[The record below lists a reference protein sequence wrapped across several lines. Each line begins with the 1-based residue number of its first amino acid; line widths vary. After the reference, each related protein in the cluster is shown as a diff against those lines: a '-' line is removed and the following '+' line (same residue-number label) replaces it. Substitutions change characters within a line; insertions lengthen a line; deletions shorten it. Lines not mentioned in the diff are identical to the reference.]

1 MNSMGAFSRTEALEQ
16 LSKDHFDVLVIGGGI
31 TGAGVLLDAAARGLR
46 AALVEKDDFAAG
58 TSSESS
64 KLVHGGLRYLQQYE
78 VGLVFQSLAER
89 QILLRNAPHLVRP
102 QMFVIPLFG
111 SGGVLDR
118 TMARTYS
125 VALWLYDLF
134 GGFRIGHLHRKVT
147 AQEVQAHVPTL
158 RVDNL
163 VAGFVYYDAHADD
176 ARLTLDILRTAV
188 IDEGAVALNHAAVVG
203 LTKDGAGAVT
213 GAKVVV
219 DEQPDRS
226 IDVHARVV
234 VNATGVWAD
243 EVRDLDAEGQ
253 RTIRPAKGVHIAV
266 PGEKL
271 PCDTAV
277 VLPAQHG
284 RNVFVIPWDGM
295 TYVGTTDTDYDGD
308 LDHPGVERAD
318 VEYLLDAVNAAVTQP
333 VRPSD
338 ITGTWSGLRPLLAKS
353 SRWRRRPRARTA
365 DLSRRHKVLVSPSGL
380 ITITGGKLTTY
391 RKMADD
397 TVRVVVRR
405 LGQGRKRCLT
415 KHLVLRGARGVEA
428 LRAPGAATRL
438 ALPPATFDH
447 LVRRYGA
454 ETPAVAEVMAE
465 DARLA
470 EPLVPTL
477 PFVGGEVVYAV
488 RHEMATH
495 LDDVL
500 SHRLRVLGFDARAAL
515 TMARPA
521 VALMAEELQW
531 TDDRMQSEL
540 ERFAALV
547 AESLSMLTADAA
559 DTADTAGS
567 GAGGGGAPALD
578 PR

>member
-353 SRWRRRPRARTA
+353 SRWRRRPRPRTA

-438 ALPPATFDH
+438 ALSPATFDH

-500 SHRLRVLGFDARAAL
+500 SHRLRVLGFDARVAL

-531 TDDRMQSEL
+531 TDDRVQREL
-540 ERFAALV
+540 DRFAALA
-547 AESLSMLTADAA
+547 AESLSMLAA
-559 DTADTAGS
+559 DEDGA
-567 GAGGGGAPALD
+567 AGGDAPALD
-578 PR
+578 SR

>member
-16 LSKDHFDVLVIGGGI
+16 LSANQFDVLVIGGGI

-46 AALVEKDDFAAG
+46 AALVEKDDFASG

-64 KLVHGGLRYLQQYE
+64 KLVHGGLRYLQQHE

-134 GGFRIGHLHRKVT
+134 GGFRIGHLHRKLT
-147 AQEVQAHVPTL
+147 AQEVQAHLPTL

-188 IDEGAVALNHAAVVG
+188 MDEGAVALNHAAVVG

-219 DEQPDRS
+219 EGQPDRS
-226 IDVHARVV
+226 IDVRARVV

-271 PCDTAV
+271 PCDAAV

-284 RNVFVIPWDGM
+284 RNVFVIPWDGT
-295 TYVGTTDTDYDGD
+295 TYVGTTDTDYEGD

-318 VEYLLDAVNAAVTQP
+318 VDYLLDAVNAAVTQP
-333 VRPSD
+333 VQPSD
-338 ITGTWSGLRPLLAKS
+338 ITGTWSGLRPLLAKG

-397 TVRVVVRR
+397 TVSVVVRR
-405 LGQGRKRCLT
+405 LGKGRKRCLT

-438 ALPPATFDH
+438 GLSPVTFDH
-447 LVRRYGA
+447 LVGRYGA

-500 SHRLRVLGFDARAAL
+500 SHRLRVLGFDARTAL

-521 VALMAEELQW
+521 AGLMGEELQW
-531 TDDRMQSEL
+531 TDDRRQREL
-540 ERFAALV
+540 DRFAALA
-547 AESLSMLTADAA
+547 AESLSMLAA
-559 DTADTAGS
+559 DED
-567 GAGGGGAPALD
+567 GAAGGGAPAFD
-578 PR
+578 SR